1 MKNSRLTLALLLFA
15 ALLSEPSRAQVDS
28 GAAADPEPV
37 IPVEVLDEERDA
49 EIREKV
55 ENLFEA
61 VGDLSEVTV
70 SVQEGVVS
78 LSGSVANEAQAGEA
92 EALATRVAGVVT
104 VRDDMSRTL
113 AVSDNVRPL
122 VDKITSAAQTAVK
135 AMPLLLVALA
145 LFIAITMIGAF
156 LARRQWLLRRIA
168 PNAFLAELLGQAIRI
183 GALALGLIVSLNL
196 LGAGG
201 IVTTI
206 IGGAGVLGIA
216 VGFAVRDSMDNYIS
230 SIMLSLRQPF
240 GAMDHVM
247 INDREGIVVRLTSRA
262 TILMTL
268 DGNHLR
274 IPNSEVFKGTILN
287 YSTNP
292 ERRFEFE
299 LGVGAAEDPVA
310 AIRCAVAALEEL
322 EFLLDEPGPSAIVD
336 HVGDSSIVLRV
347 YAWVDQR
354 STNFGKA
361 RSQAIWVAI
370 QALEDGGFT
379 LPQPAYN
386 LHVQSLPGPEGVASS
401 VENAASE
408 EAVRVSSPGDT
419 AADDKAQAVEES
431 ALDVEPDL
439 HLMQKVEE
447 EVREQDATDLLDA
460 RTPRE

>member
-1 MKNSRLTLALLLFA
+1 MKHLHLLALCLVVFLG
-15 ALLSEPSRAQVDS
+15 ALPAPSALAQSPGDVPE
-28 GAAADPEPV
+28 DPEPV

-55 ENLFEA
+55 ESLFEA

-78 LSGSVANEAQAGEA
+78 LSGSVANEAQAEEA
-92 EALATRVAGVVT
+92 EALATRIAGVVT

-168 PNAFLAELLGQAIRI
+168 PNAFLAELLSQAIRI

-240 GAMDHVM
+240 GAKDHVM

-299 LGVGAAEDPVA
+299 LGIGTEEDPVA

-354 STNFGKA
+354 LTNFGKA
-361 RSQAIWVAI
+361 RSQAIWVTI
-370 QALEDGGFT
+370 QALENAGFT
-379 LPQPAYN
+379 LPQPAYS
-386 LHVQSLPGPEGVASS
+386 LHVQSLPETGGVALRG
-401 VENAASE
+401 ENAASE
-408 EAVRVSSPGDT
+408 EAGADSSTADSVARDTPQSIEESLMSSPIII
-419 AADDKAQAVEES
+419 
-431 ALDVEPDL
+431 
-439 HLMQKVEE
+439 
-447 EVREQDATDLLDA
+447 
-460 RTPRE
+460 